1 LQFVLIVAA
10 VLFVGGHMGPVAA
23 LAAEL
28 NHPGLRATALSVV
41 TLFYNLLGLAPGPLV
56 VGALS
61 DAFGLRAAMMVI
73 PVVCF
78 GAAIFFLLGSRPLPE
93 DLRRFQSVDEST
105 GDKAVPQS
113 A

>member
-1 LQFVLIVAA
+1 
-10 VLFVGGHMGPVAA
+10 
-23 LAAEL
+23 
-28 NHPGLRATALSVV
+28 
-41 TLFYNLLGLAPGPLV
+41 
-56 VGALS
+56 
-61 DAFGLRAAMMVI
+61 MMVI